1 MARSVK
7 TKEQLGHRKLSPI
20 KYMKRRAKAVAPTAA
35 DLERIREN
43 QRKEVELRLF
53 LETQRF
59 RQS

>member
-7 TKEQLGHRKLSPI
+7 TTQQLSHRKLSPI
-20 KYMKRRAKAVAPTAA
+20 KYMKRRTKAVAPSHA
-35 DLERIREN
+35 DLERIKEN
-43 QRKEVELRLF
+43 QRREVELRLF